1 MSYYNFNIVNNYL
14 IEEKEKLL
22 SDELRKNITNLCD
35 NKLLEELYN
44 NYFEKKRLEEE
55 IKK

>member
-35 NKLLEELYN
+35 NKLVEEL
-44 NYFEKKRLEEE
+44 
-55 IKK
+55 